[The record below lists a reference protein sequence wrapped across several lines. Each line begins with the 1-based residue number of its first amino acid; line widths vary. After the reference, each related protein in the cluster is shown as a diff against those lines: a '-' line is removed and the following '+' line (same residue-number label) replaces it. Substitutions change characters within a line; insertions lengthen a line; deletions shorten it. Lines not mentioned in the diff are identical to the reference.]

1 MIGFVKL
8 VGLWAFLY
16 GAVLLNRAHSRS
28 VYDPGLGGKALT
40 HLVGGVFC
48 MNIVATVQAI
58 AQSFGIEKLLNTVIV
73 AGGS

>member
-1 MIGFVKL
+1 VIGFVQL

-28 VYDPGLGGKALT
+28 VYDPGLGGKALA

-48 MNIVATVQAI
+48 MNIVATVQVI
-58 AQSFGIEKLLNTVIV
+58 AQSFGLEKLLNTVIV